1 MLGDFARSLELTN
14 GKEWFHFAQ
23 TEGLPD
29 DIPVGVESFYKGK
42 GWLSWGDWLGTG
54 IVAYRLRVYLTYEKA
69 KKFARSLKLSSA
81 KQWMVFKDSNELPSD
96 IPLAPQLFYKDKG
109 WVSWGDW
116 LGTGTVAPYLIQF
129 RNFHDARKFVRSL
142 KLKNGDEW
150 RVFSKSEK
158 FPSDIPANP
167 LTVYKNEGWKGMGD
181 WLGTGRIA
189 NFNKKY
195 RNFEEARHFARSL
208 KLTTT
213 SEWKIFSRSERLPSD
228 IPIVPSQTYKNKGWK
243 GMGDWLGTGRIACH
257 LRKYRTFNEARKFV
271 RSLNLKSG
279 SEWRAF
285 CKSGKLPADIP
296 AAPRHTYK
304 DKG

>member
-1 MLGDFARSLELTN
+1 M
-14 GKEWFHFAQ
+14 
-23 TEGLPD
+23 
-29 DIPVGVESFYKGK
+29 
-42 GWLSWGDWLGTG
+42 
-54 IVAYRLRVYLTYEKA
+54 
-69 KKFARSLKLSSA
+69 
-81 KQWMVFKDSNELPSD
+81 
-96 IPLAPQLFYKDKG
+96 
-109 WVSWGDW
+109 
-116 LGTGTVAPYLIQF
+116 GTGTVAPYLIQF

-167 LTVYKNEGWKGMGD
+167 LTV
-181 WLGTGRIA
+181 
-189 NFNKKY
+189 
-195 RNFEEARHFARSL
+195 
-208 KLTTT
+208 
-213 SEWKIFSRSERLPSD
+213 
-228 IPIVPSQTYKNKGWK
+228 YKNKGWK